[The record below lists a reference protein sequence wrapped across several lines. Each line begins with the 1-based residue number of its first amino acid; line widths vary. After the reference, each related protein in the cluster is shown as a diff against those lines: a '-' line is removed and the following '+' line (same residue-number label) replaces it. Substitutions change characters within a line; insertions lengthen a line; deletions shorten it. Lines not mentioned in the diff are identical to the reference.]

1 MVRLDA
7 CVVDDRRDEMI
18 HKCDNCAYLENAL
31 YQALLERDQARE
43 QAATATDLM
52 MKGESLRHREM
63 MGSILGGYSTD
74 EKKASMV
81 YLLKGLKP

>member
-1 MVRLDA
+1 
-7 CVVDDRRDEMI
+7 MI
-18 HKCDNCAYLENAL
+18 HKCDRCADLENAL
-31 YQALLERDQARE
+31 YVALRERDEARQ

-74 EKKASMV
+74 EKKAGMV
-81 YLLKGLKP
+81 YLLTGRKL

>member
-1 MVRLDA
+1 
-7 CVVDDRRDEMI
+7 MI
-18 HKCDNCAYLENAL
+18 HECENCRAMEKALAQAL
-31 YQALLERDQARE
+31 YERDQARE

-52 MKGESLRHREM
+52 MKGEALRHREM

-81 YLLKGLKP
+81 YLLSGKKL